1 MRKTGRRARDGG
13 SGLEGLGLPPR
24 SGSLRALLKS
34 DFLAHGAQAI
44 EVVRR
49 KSLVMRLSRV
59 EKILLGVAGSVIFG
73 MAAALWQIAAVA
85 AQIAGR

>member
-1 MRKTGRRARDGG
+1 MPDMIELDKRLTTHEAVCAARY
-13 SGLEGLGLPPR
+13 E
-24 SGSLRALLKS
+24 
-34 DFLAHGAQAI
+34 
-44 EVVRR
+44 
-49 KSLVMRLSRV
+49 SLVMRLGRV